1 MPGASETNMKPGAEF
16 EITQGSV
23 DLITLFVKSM
33 SGGESKSE
41 SAPPAEGPAPAAEP
55 ATP

>member
-1 MPGASETNMKPGAEF
+1 MKPGAEF

-41 SAPPAEGPAPAAEP
+41 SAPPASGPAPAAEP